1 MNTAIIINTAI
12 PKIRI
17 TCSHQRQRRNRL
29 DSGGIDSGGIDS
41 GGIDSVQ
48 LF

>member
-17 TCSHQRQRRNRL
+17 TCIIVIK
-29 DSGGIDSGGIDS
+29 DSGGID
-41 GGIDSVQ
+41 
-48 LF
+48 